1 MLPNTKSPSDRRL
14 TGAVDSED
22 VARFDRL
29 GDEWWDPRGSMAA
42 LHRLNPVRIRY
53 LRDLMVRHFAPPRQ
67 ETDTRSLPLAGLR
80 LLDIGSGGGLLSE
93 PLARLGADV
102 TGIDPSP
109 RNVATAERHA
119 AALEVQVRYRAV
131 TAEVLAE
138 ARESFDVVL
147 AMEVVEHVP
156 QPDAFVRTACSLVR
170 PGGLLVLSTINRT
183 AKSFVLAIV
192 GAEYVLGWVPRGTH
206 RWAQFRT
213 PEELA
218 GPVRAS
224 GLRILDR
231 TGVVYNLVEGAWT
244 TARDTDVNY
253 MMAAARPAGSAL
265 VRPDRVEPH
274 QHASRDQA
282 PKGRPDAEE
291 ADARR

>member
-1 MLPNTKSPSDRRL
+1 MSR
-14 TGAVDSED
+14 
-22 VARFDRL
+22 
-29 GDEWWDPRGSMAA
+29 
-42 LHRLNPVRIRY
+42 
-53 LRDLMVRHFAPPRQ
+53 
-67 ETDTRSLPLAGLR
+67 
-80 LLDIGSGGGLLSE
+80 
-93 PLARLGADV
+93 
-102 TGIDPSP
+102 P
-109 RNVATAERHA
+109 RNVTPQ
-119 AALEVQVRYRAV
+119 ALEVQVRYRAV

-183 AKSFVLAIV
+183 AKSFMLAIV

-218 GPVRAS
+218 APVRAS

-231 TGVVYNLVEGAWT
+231 TGVVYNPVEGGWT
-244 TARDTDVNY
+244 TGARHRRQLHDGG
-253 MMAAARPAGSAL
+253 RPTGRLSAGVGL
-265 VRPDRVEPH
+265 I
-274 QHASRDQA
+274 ASRPISTPPATRPQKAA
-282 PKGRPDAEE
+282 PMPKKLAPEAETRKVII
-291 ADARR
+291 AGTR